1 MKNQKQQGELL
12 VSWFNR
18 GNAKHQ
24 KEATFLNPRICFGGC
39 VIKSSSITN
48 SRIYS
53 ESQGISN
60 SQDRLEKQ
68 RKQWRICTPYF
79 KTYFKAAVVKQCD
92 AGMRTHTDQ
101 LNRMENPEVCLYI
114 KRRSIKTLSQLIPAS
129 QSSHEVLTMQ
139 HSPQRAHSLNKYK
152 LHSWPRWPRLH
163 CLSRHSVSLILSKSN
178 ANHPASSSGP
188 QGTETPPPAVL
199 KPKTC
204 CKKKRGK
211 SLGFR
216 FGFQR
221 CLFFPKPSWPLLAS
235 GTWYSLQISS
245 SLLWWGTWENKV
257 TSAATA
263 LSVRLM
269 VIKHRFSFINY
280 KPFVHNWGLD
290 RGDSP
295 HQGGH
300 LTMSGGIFS
309 YHGIREGYAMST

>member
-48 SRIYS
+48 SRIYL

-79 KTYFKAAVVKQCD
+79 KTYYKAAVVKQCD

-152 LHSWPRWPRLH
+152 LHLWPRLPRLR

-178 ANHPASSSGP
+178 ANHPS
-188 QGTETPPPAVL
+188 QF
-199 KPKTC
+199 
-204 CKKKRGK
+204 
-211 SLGFR
+211 LG
-216 FGFQR
+216 
-221 CLFFPKPSWPLLAS
+221 AS
-235 GTWYSLQISS
+235 GY
-245 SLLWWGTWENKV
+245 
-257 TSAATA
+257 
-263 LSVRLM
+263 
-269 VIKHRFSFINY
+269 
-280 KPFVHNWGLD
+280 
-290 RGDSP
+290 
-295 HQGGH
+295 
-300 LTMSGGIFS
+300 
-309 YHGIREGYAMST
+309 